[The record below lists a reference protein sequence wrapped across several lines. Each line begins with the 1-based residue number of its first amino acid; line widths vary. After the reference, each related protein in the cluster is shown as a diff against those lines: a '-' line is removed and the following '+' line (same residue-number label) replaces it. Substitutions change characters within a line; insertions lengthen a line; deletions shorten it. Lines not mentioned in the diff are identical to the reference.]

1 MASFTYDDKARTP
14 WNNIIYPGNYVSR
27 LNSYRD
33 QGVNA
38 IPGVEFF
45 RSVGAVVL
53 NPDISN
59 VTDSGVLSDGTYTP
73 LILSPDMRRDDQ
85 PRKDRKQVIP
95 AGAVCYRTAVSAP
108 GVREETVAGSSTIV
122 IATPAAKPTPVAMT
136 AEADG
141 FFNPVG
147 EFSLFEAILKYDA
160 PLSETEVTVK
170 TDANLI
176 AALKPSAGACRKSP
190 SAIIVEI
197 CYYMQA
203 PAPSSDELPLP
214 YAVES
219 GSDDH

>member
-1 MASFTYDDKARTP
+1 MATFNFDDKARTP

-27 LNSYRD
+27 LNAYRD

-45 RSVGAVVL
+45 RSVGAIVL

-59 VTDSGVLSDGTYTP
+59 VTNNGVLETGTYTP
-73 LILSPDMRRDDQ
+73 IILSPDMRRDDQ

-95 AGAVCYRTAVSAP
+95 AGAVVYRTAVSAP
-108 GVREETVAGSSTIV
+108 GVRTETVAAGKKIE
-122 IATPAAKPTPVAMT
+122 IAVPASKPAPVPMLSD
-136 AEADG
+136 AEG
-141 FFNPVG
+141 YFNPVG
-147 EFSLFEAILKYDA
+147 EFSLFEAILDYTA
-160 PLSETEVTVK
+160 PLVETTVTAK
-170 TDANLI
+170 CDANLI
-176 AALKPSAGACRKSP
+176 ASLKPSAGACRKSP
-190 SAIIVEI
+190 SAIIVEV

-219 GSDDH
+219 GSDSN